1 MDRKPLSKSLNS
13 PHIGNFLKRLGR
25 PSYLRKYLKITNWY
39 NWLVRFINPISNTC
53 GSLWSLS
60 PFLTGE
66 NWKAIDWSQFKRII
80 RSRAII
86 FLKIRIYVGNKN
98 FVITHVWESLN
109 VSFLRVNQLCNTRQ
123 YEISQE
129 IFSNENIFHLHL
141 ALRPSVLFW
150 NNHQQ

>member
-1 MDRKPLSKSLNS
+1 MDRKPLPKSLNS
-13 PHIGNFLKRLGR
+13 PYIANFLKKGW
-25 PSYLRKYLKITNWY
+25 PSYLRKCLKITNWY
-39 NWLVRFINPISNTC
+39 NWLVGFINPISNTFS
-53 GSLWSLS
+53 SLWSLS

-123 YEISQE
+123 CEISHQ
-129 IFSNENIFHLHL
+129 IFSNGNIYHRHPT
-141 ALRPSVLFW
+141 LRS
-150 NNHQQ
+150 